1 MPDAPDPSP
10 DIWLRSYRLLRRLV
24 VAVCGLSV
32 LLFGLAL
39 LVLPGPAFVVIPVGL
54 GILAIEFEWARWWLK
69 RLKTQSED
77 MRDWTLGTGASSAPS
92 SGAAAPGSPGDEGA
106 REGRP
111 DQPKMPSSTST
122 PTGQ

>member
-1 MPDAPDPSP
+1 MPDAPDASP

-69 RLKTQSED
+69 RLKAQYED